1 MSREELIQQ
10 QRELQ
15 NKLTEGWVVV
25 FPSTGMCSYCGADLI
40 QSYTP
45 LEMSR
50 DFISGCRK
58 CHKSYVD

>member
-1 MSREELIQQ
+1 MNREELIKQ

-15 NKLTEGWVVV
+15 NRQSAGWVVV
-25 FPSTGMCSYCGADLI
+25 FPASGMCSYCGNDLL

-45 LEMSR
+45 LELSR